1 MEYVKKH
8 VKIVHEGH
16 KPEARSRNHKC
27 PQCGKA
33 FIQPSDLRRHVVA
46 VHEGLKQHVC
56 VTCGKAFSDYANL
69 RKHIRSVHEG
79 QKNYKCEYCGK
90 AFFDKTQHKK
100 HVMGVHMGQRPDK
113 SMKSKELLN
122 HPSFPHI

>member
-1 MEYVKKH
+1 MFS
-8 VKIVHEGH
+8 I
-16 KPEARSRNHKC
+16 
-27 PQCGKA
+27 
-33 FIQPSDLRRHVVA
+33 LA